1 MTFPLSAERV
11 RIVMG
16 TVSRPA
22 RLPLDEVPVAPEQ
35 IAGPQIVLNGSF
47 AVKISDDQVR
57 EIRRRVK
64 AGEKGYN
71 IAKEMGISQP
81 MVSLIMNRKRKA
93 YVV

>member
-1 MTFPLSAERV
+1 MTPPISAERV
-11 RIVMG
+11 RVVLG
-16 TVSRPA
+16 
-22 RLPLDEVPVAPEQ
+22 VPSKAADPTPVVEPKEQ
-35 IAGPQIVLNGSF
+35 ISGRAITFGGKF
-47 AVKISDDQVR
+47 DVKITDDQVR

-81 MVSLIMNRKRKA
+81 MVSLIVNGHRKA